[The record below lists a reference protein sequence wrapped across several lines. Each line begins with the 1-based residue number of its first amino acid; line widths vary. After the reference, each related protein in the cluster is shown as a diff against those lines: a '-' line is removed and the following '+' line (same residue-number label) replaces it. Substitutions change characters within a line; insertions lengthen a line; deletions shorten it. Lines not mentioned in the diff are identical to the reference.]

1 MPVIHAVESQKTER
15 FTYQVPNV
23 TNKRLTNHDRLP
35 HRMDSVYFTL
45 NITLTTL
52 TPFGLALSIYK
63 YARLLACRV
72 PLPSTLK
79 AVLGDVNLKGQE
91 KQRASTKRENS
102 ATWMFLHITKKHA
115 GNLWAQQVFYLPRAT
130 AGTFTIT
137 NNQLRLKT
145 PSRAMFSVCKL

>member
-45 NITLTTL
+45 NITL

-115 GNLWAQQVFYLPRAT
+115 GNLWAQQVFYLPKAT

-145 PSRAMFSVCKL
+145 PSRAMFSVYKL